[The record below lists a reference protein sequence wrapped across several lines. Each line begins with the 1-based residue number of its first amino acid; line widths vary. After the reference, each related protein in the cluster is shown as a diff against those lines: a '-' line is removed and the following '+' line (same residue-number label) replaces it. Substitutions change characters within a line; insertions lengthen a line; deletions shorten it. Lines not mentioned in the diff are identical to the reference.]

1 MPSTCVAR
9 QRPRVVEGQ
18 LSAHAPPAGRTTSRP
33 GPARACSRAAR
44 SAAGRSSRMRL
55 PAGRR
60 ARRCGSS
67 PARAVPGEQTCSQF
81 RPGKHTRATTY
92 AHRGESVTPAGHR
105 VRQEEAGISVGV
117 YIAWGLRL
125 NAASVHKGG
134 DHVERGGGEQRASKW
149 RVVHSQHPLFFLLHP
164 VLAQPGSTAVYS

>member
-1 MPSTCVAR
+1 MPSTCAAR
-9 QRPRVVEGQ
+9 QRGEGGRRRHTH
-18 LSAHAPPAGRTTSRP
+18 LLLEGRHPALARRGHAHGRRGRLQAAHLVCACLLGAGR
-33 GPARACSRAAR
+33 AVAEALLLVLCLANK
-44 SAAGRSSRMRL
+44 
-55 PAGRR
+55 
-60 ARRCGSS
+60 
-67 PARAVPGEQTCSQF
+67 RAVSSGRAS
-81 RPGKHTRATTY
+81 TRATTY